1 MSGTTSAPTI
11 GALIMEARALLQD
24 TLQSNASS
32 PVQDTLMYR
41 YSDAD
46 MIAAFNGAMLEARAK
61 RPDLFLR
68 IGLRT
73 PVARYTTG
81 DLEKPFPLDL
91 NVYDAFIYYLVGRAE
106 LREDTFSNDGRA
118 VAMMNKFVS
127 QLMMVA
133 S

>member
-1 MSGTTSAPTI
+1 
-11 GALIMEARALLQD
+11 MEARALLQD

-46 MIAAFNGAMLEARAK
+46 MIAAFNGAMLETRAK

-73 PVARYTTG
+73 PVTRYTTG